1 MNKAYIAGP
10 FFNAKQI
17 NIIECIKTVCRRDEI
32 SFFSPKDESMFQQGD
47 DPKVILDL
55 NCKAIASSEFLIA
68 ITDDKDIGTMWEAG
82 FAYSLGIPIIYVW
95 LGYKPEMKF
104 NIMLAASGQ
113 AVVHNYKSL
122 HVQLMTYKHTGK
134 FDSNLSRDML
144 HE

>member
-10 FFNAKQI
+10 FFNATQHM
-17 NIIECIKTVCRRDEI
+17 IIELIKDTCKQAEI
-32 SFFSPKDESMFQQGD
+32 QFFSPKDESMFQQGD

-55 NCKAIASSEFLIA
+55 NCKAIASSEFLIVV
-68 ITDDKDIGTMWEAG
+68 TDDKDIGTMWEAG
-82 FAYSLGIPIIYVW
+82 FAYSLGKPIIYVW

-122 HVQLMTYKHTGK
+122 YDQLMTYKHTGK
-134 FDSNLSRDML
+134 FDNNLNKAML